1 MSLALVLGLSMEAS
15 CQLDLIQQVIDE
27 PGQVVLPYN
36 PDEDASGAIG
46 ATDLFPFL
54 IYYGNRRIL

>member
-1 MSLALVLGLSMEAS
+1 MEAS

-46 ATDLFPFL
+46 AADLLPFL